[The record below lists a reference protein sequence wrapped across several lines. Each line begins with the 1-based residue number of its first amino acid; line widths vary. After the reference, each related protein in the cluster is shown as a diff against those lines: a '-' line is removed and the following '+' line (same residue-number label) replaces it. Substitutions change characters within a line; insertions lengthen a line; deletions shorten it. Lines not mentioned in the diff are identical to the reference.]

1 MKPLDDIKILSLEQ
15 YGAGPFGSLH
25 LADLGAEIIKIEDPN
40 FKGDVGRYV
49 PPFNDGTDSLFHE
62 TFNRGKK
69 SIVIDINSDGGRK
82 VFNELVK
89 KSDVVYSNFRGDVP
103 EKLKITY
110 DHLKSINKKIVCV
123 SLTGFGMTGPRSS
136 EPGYDYIMQGL
147 TGWMNLTGEPD
158 GPPTKSGLSLVDY
171 SGGLIASVAILAGV
185 HSARRTGEGMD
196 CDLSLYD
203 TALSLLTYPATWWLS
218 KEYEVERSSRSA
230 HPSLVPFQLFKGI
243 DEWFVVGCAKEKFWE
258 RLRDLLGD
266 ERLRDEKFSNFSLRF
281 ENKNELIEILDE
293 LFSHKDAD
301 EWLKLLKAKQ
311 IPSGPINSLKDVF
324 DDEHA
329 KSREMIFEYE
339 HPNLGKVKQVLS
351 PVNVGKSN
359 KTNLKRA
366 PLYNEHTDQILRE
379 RLNYSEEEIQRLKD
393 NGIIS

>member
-25 LADLGAEIIKIEDPN
+25 LADLGAEVIKIEDPN

-49 PPFNDGTDSLFHE
+49 PPFNKGTDSLFHE

-69 SIVIDINSDGGRK
+69 SIVIDINSDEGRK

-110 DHLKSINKKIVCV
+110 DYLKSINKKIVCV

-171 SGGLIASVAILAGV
+171 SGGLIASIAILAGV

-218 KEYEVERSSRSA
+218 EEYEVERSSRSS
-230 HPSLVPFQLFKGI
+230 HPSLVPFQLFKGK
-243 DEWFVVGCAKEKFWE
+243 DDWFVVGCAKEKFWE
-258 RLRDLLGD
+258 RLRDLLED
-266 ERLRDEKFSNFSLRF
+266 KRLRDEKFSNFSLRF
-281 ENKNELIEILDE
+281 ENKKELITILDE
-293 LFSHKDAD
+293 IFSQKKAD
-301 EWLKLLKAKQ
+301 EWLELLKDKQ

-329 KSREMIFEYE
+329 ISREMFLEYE
-339 HPNLGKVKQVLS
+339 HPELGKVKQVLS
-351 PVNVGKSN
+351 PVNVGKQN
-359 KTNLKRA
+359 KKDITRA
-366 PLYNEHTDQILRE
+366 PLYNEHTENILRD

-393 NGIIS
+393 NGVIT

>member
-25 LADLGAEIIKIEDPN
+25 LADLGAEVIKIEDPN
-40 FKGDVGRYV
+40 FNGDVGRYV
-49 PPFNDGTDSLFHE
+49 PPFNKGTDSLFHE

-69 SIVIDINSDGGRK
+69 SIVIDINSDEGRK

-110 DHLKSINKKIVCV
+110 DYLKSINKKIVCV

-171 SGGLIASVAILAGV
+171 SGGLIASIAILAGV

-218 KEYEVERSSRSA
+218 KEYEVERSSRSS
-230 HPSLVPFQLFKGI
+230 HPSLVPFQLFKGE
-243 DEWFVVGCAKEKFWE
+243 DDWFVVGCAKEKFWE
-258 RLRDLLGD
+258 RLRDLLED
-266 ERLRDEKFSNFSLRF
+266 ERLKDEKFSNFSLRF
-281 ENKNELIEILDE
+281 DNKKELITILDE
-293 LFSHKDAD
+293 IFSQKKAG
-301 EWLKLLKAKQ
+301 EWLELLKDKQ

-329 KSREMIFEYE
+329 ISREMFFEYE
-339 HPNLGKVKQVLS
+339 HPELGKVKQVLS
-351 PVNVGKSN
+351 PVNVGKEN
-359 KTNLKRA
+359 KKDIKRA
-366 PLYNEHTDQILRE
+366 PMYNEHTENILRD

-393 NGIIS
+393 NGVIT

>member
-69 SIVIDINSDGGRK
+69 SLVIDINSDGGRK

-393 NGIIS
+393 NGIIF

>member
-1 MKPLDDIKILSLEQ
+1 MKPLDDIRILSLEQ

-49 PPFNDGTDSLFHE
+49 PPFNEGTDSLFHE

-69 SIVIDINSDGGRK
+69 SIVLDINSPEGRE
-82 VFNELVK
+82 VFNDLVK

-103 EKLKITY
+103 KKLKITY
-110 DHLKSINKKIVCV
+110 NDLKSLNKKIVCV

-171 SGGLIASVAILAGV
+171 SGGLIASIAILAGV
-185 HSARRTGEGMD
+185 HSARKSGEGMD

-218 KEYEVERSSRSA
+218 KGYEVERSSRSA
-230 HPSLVPFQLFKGI
+230 HPSLVPFQLFKGN
-243 DEWFVVGCAKEKFWE
+243 DEWFVVGCEKEKFWE

-266 ERLRDEKFSNFSLRF
+266 DRLKQEKFSNFSLRF
-281 ENKNELIEILDE
+281 ENKEELIVILDE
-293 LFSHKDAD
+293 IFSQKNAAI
-301 EWLKLLKAKQ
+301 WLELLKEQK

-324 DDEHA
+324 EDEHA
-329 KSREMIFEYE
+329 KSRKMIFEYE
-339 HPNLGKVKQVLS
+339 HPDLGKVKQVLS
-351 PVNVGKSN
+351 PVNVGESN
-359 KTNLKRA
+359 KKDIERA
-366 PLYNEHTDQILRE
+366 PLYNEHAEEILRE
-379 RLNYSEEEIQRLKD
+379 RLNYSDEEIQILKD
-393 NGIIS
+393 NGVIT

>member
-49 PPFNDGTDSLFHE
+49 PPFNKGTDSLFHE

-69 SIVIDINSDGGRK
+69 SIVIDINSDEGRA

-110 DHLKSINKKIVCV
+110 ENLKSVNKKIVCV
-123 SLTGFGMTGPRSS
+123 SLTGFGMTGPRSA

-171 SGGLIASVAILAGV
+171 SGGLIASIAILAGV
-185 HSARRTGEGMD
+185 HSARRTGKGMD

-203 TALSLLTYPATWWLS
+203 TALSMLTYPATWWLTE
-218 KEYEVERSSRSA
+218 EYEVERSSRSA
-230 HPSLVPFQLFKGI
+230 HPSLVPFQLFKGA

-266 ERLRDEKFSNFSLRF
+266 SRLKEEKFSNFSLRF
-281 ENKNELIEILDE
+281 ENKKELIEILDE
-293 LFSHKDAD
+293 IFINKNAD
-301 EWLKLLKAKQ
+301 EWLHLLKAEQ
-311 IPSGPINSLKDVF
+311 IPCGPINSLKDVF

-329 KSREMIFEYE
+329 KFREMILEYE
-339 HPNLGKVKQVLS
+339 HPNLGNVKQVLS
-351 PVNVGKSN
+351 PVNVGKYN
-359 KTNLKRA
+359 KVEIDRA
-366 PLYNEHTDQILRE
+366 PLYNEHTEQILRE
-379 RLNYSEEEIQRLKD
+379 ELDYSEQEIQKLKD

>member
-25 LADLGAEIIKIEDPN
+25 LADLGAEVIKIEDPN
-40 FKGDVGRYV
+40 FNGDVGRYV
-49 PPFNDGTDSLFHE
+49 PPFNKGTDSLFHE

-69 SIVIDINSDGGRK
+69 SIVIDINSDEGRK

-110 DHLKSINKKIVCV
+110 DYLKSINKKIVCV

-171 SGGLIASVAILAGV
+171 SGGLIASIAILAGV

-218 KEYEVERSSRSA
+218 KEYEVERSSRSS
-230 HPSLVPFQLFKGI
+230 HPSLVPFQLFKGE

-258 RLRDLLGD
+258 RLRDLLED

-281 ENKNELIEILDE
+281 DNKKELITILDE
-293 LFSHKDAD
+293 IFSQKKAD
-301 EWLKLLKAKQ
+301 EWLELLKDKQ

-329 KSREMIFEYE
+329 ISREMFFEYE
-339 HPNLGKVKQVLS
+339 HPELGRVKQVLS
-351 PVNVGKSN
+351 PVNVGKEN
-359 KTNLKRA
+359 KKDIKRA
-366 PLYNEHTDQILRE
+366 PMYNEHTENILRD

-393 NGIIS
+393 NGVIT

>member
-1 MKPLDDIKILSLEQ
+1 MKPLDDIRILSLEQ

-49 PPFNDGTDSLFHE
+49 PPFNEGTDSLFHE

-69 SIVIDINSDGGRK
+69 SIVLDINSPEGRE
-82 VFNELVK
+82 VFNDLVK

-103 EKLKITY
+103 KKLKITY
-110 DHLKSINKKIVCV
+110 NDLKSLNKKIVCV

-136 EPGYDYIMQGL
+136 DPGYDYIMQGL

-171 SGGLIASVAILAGV
+171 SGGLIASIAILAGV
-185 HSARRTGEGMD
+185 HSARKSGEGMD

-218 KEYEVERSSRSA
+218 KGYEVERSSRSA
-230 HPSLVPFQLFKGI
+230 HPSLVPFQLFKGN

-266 ERLRDEKFSNFSLRF
+266 DRLKQEKFSNFSLRF
-281 ENKNELIEILDE
+281 ENKEELIVILDE
-293 LFSHKDAD
+293 IFSQKNAAV
-301 EWLKLLKAKQ
+301 WLELLKEQK

-324 DDEHA
+324 EDEHA
-329 KSREMIFEYE
+329 KSRKMIFEYE
-339 HPNLGKVKQVLS
+339 HPDLGKVKQVLS
-351 PVNVGKSN
+351 PVNVGESN
-359 KTNLKRA
+359 KKDIERA
-366 PLYNEHTDQILRE
+366 PLYNEHAEEILRE
-379 RLNYSEEEIQRLKD
+379 RLNYSDEEIQILKD
-393 NGIIS
+393 NGVIT

>member
-25 LADLGAEIIKIEDPN
+25 LADLGAEVIKIEDPN

-49 PPFNDGTDSLFHE
+49 PPFNKGTDSLFHE

-69 SIVIDINSDGGRK
+69 SIVIDINSDEGRK

-110 DHLKSINKKIVCV
+110 DYLKSINKKIVCV

-171 SGGLIASVAILAGV
+171 SGGLIASIAILAGV

-218 KEYEVERSSRSA
+218 KEYEVERSSRSS
-230 HPSLVPFQLFKGI
+230 HPSLVPFQLFKGE
-243 DEWFVVGCAKEKFWE
+243 DDWFVVGCAKEKFWE
-258 RLRDLLGD
+258 RLRDLLED
-266 ERLRDEKFSNFSLRF
+266 QRLRDEKFSNFSLRF
-281 ENKNELIEILDE
+281 ENKKELITILDE
-293 LFSHKDAD
+293 IFSQKKAD
-301 EWLKLLKAKQ
+301 EWLELLKDKQ

-329 KSREMIFEYE
+329 ISRDMFLEYE
-339 HPNLGKVKQVLS
+339 HPELGKVKQVLS
-351 PVNVGKSN
+351 PVNVGKQN
-359 KTNLKRA
+359 KKDITRA
-366 PLYNEHTDQILRE
+366 PLYNEHTENILRD

-393 NGIIS
+393 NGVIT

>member
-25 LADLGAEIIKIEDPN
+25 LADLGAEVIKIEDPN
-40 FKGDVGRYV
+40 FNGDVGRYV
-49 PPFNDGTDSLFHE
+49 PPFNKGTDSLFHE

-69 SIVIDINSDGGRK
+69 SIVIDINSDEGRK

-110 DHLKSINKKIVCV
+110 DYLKSINKKIVCV

-171 SGGLIASVAILAGV
+171 SGGLIASIAILAGV

-218 KEYEVERSSRSA
+218 KEYEVERSSRSS
-230 HPSLVPFQLFKGI
+230 HPSLVPFQLFKGE
-243 DEWFVVGCAKEKFWE
+243 DDWFVVGCAKEKFWE
-258 RLRDLLGD
+258 RLRDLLED

-281 ENKNELIEILDE
+281 DNKKELITILDE
-293 LFSHKDAD
+293 IFSQKKAG
-301 EWLKLLKAKQ
+301 EWLELLKDKQ

-329 KSREMIFEYE
+329 ISREMFFEYE
-339 HPNLGKVKQVLS
+339 YPELGKVKQVLS
-351 PVNVGKSN
+351 PVNVGKEN
-359 KTNLKRA
+359 KKDIKRA
-366 PLYNEHTDQILRE
+366 PMYNEHTENILRD

-393 NGIIS
+393 NGVIT

>member
-25 LADLGAEIIKIEDPN
+25 LADLGAEVIKIEDPN
-40 FKGDVGRYV
+40 FNGDVGRYV
-49 PPFNDGTDSLFHE
+49 PPFNKGTDSLFHE

-69 SIVIDINSDGGRK
+69 SIVIDINSDEGRK

-110 DHLKSINKKIVCV
+110 DYLKSINKKIVCV

-171 SGGLIASVAILAGV
+171 SGGLIASIAILAGV

-218 KEYEVERSSRSA
+218 KEDEVERSSRSS
-230 HPSLVPFQLFKGI
+230 HPSLVPFQLFKGE
-243 DEWFVVGCAKEKFWE
+243 DDWFVVGCAKEKFWE
-258 RLRDLLGD
+258 RLRDLLVD

-281 ENKNELIEILDE
+281 DNKKELITILDE
-293 LFSHKDAD
+293 IFSQKKAG
-301 EWLKLLKAKQ
+301 EWLELLKDKQ

-329 KSREMIFEYE
+329 ISREMFFEYE
-339 HPNLGKVKQVLS
+339 HPELGKVKQILS
-351 PVNVGKSN
+351 PVNVGKEN
-359 KTNLKRA
+359 KKDIKRA
-366 PLYNEHTDQILRE
+366 PMYNEHTENILRD

-393 NGIIS
+393 NGVIT

>member
-25 LADLGAEIIKIEDPN
+25 LADLGAEVIKIEDPN
-40 FKGDVGRYV
+40 FNGDVGRYV
-49 PPFNDGTDSLFHE
+49 PPFNKGTDSLFHE

-69 SIVIDINSDGGRK
+69 SIVIDINSDEGRK

-110 DHLKSINKKIVCV
+110 DYLKSINKKIVCV

-171 SGGLIASVAILAGV
+171 SGGLIASIAILAGV

-218 KEYEVERSSRSA
+218 KEYEVERSSRSS
-230 HPSLVPFQLFKGI
+230 HPSLVPFQLFKGE

-258 RLRDLLGD
+258 RLRDLLED

-281 ENKNELIEILDE
+281 DNKKELITILDE
-293 LFSHKDAD
+293 IFSQKKAG
-301 EWLKLLKAKQ
+301 EWLELLKDKQ

-329 KSREMIFEYE
+329 ISREMFFEYE
-339 HPNLGKVKQVLS
+339 HPELGKVKQVLS
-351 PVNVGKSN
+351 PVNVGKEN
-359 KTNLKRA
+359 KKDIKRA
-366 PLYNEHTDQILRE
+366 PMYNEHTENILRD

-393 NGIIS
+393 NGVIT

>member
-25 LADLGAEIIKIEDPN
+25 LADLGAEVIKIEDPN
-40 FKGDVGRYV
+40 FNGDVGRYV
-49 PPFNDGTDSLFHE
+49 PPFNKGTDSLFHE

-69 SIVIDINSDGGRK
+69 SIVIDINSDEGRK

-110 DHLKSINKKIVCV
+110 DYLKSINKKIVCV

-171 SGGLIASVAILAGV
+171 SGGLIASIAILAGV

-218 KEYEVERSSRSA
+218 KEYEVERSSRSS
-230 HPSLVPFQLFKGI
+230 HPSLVPFQLFKGE
-243 DEWFVVGCAKEKFWE
+243 DDWFVVGCAKEKFWE
-258 RLRDLLGD
+258 RLRDLLED

-281 ENKNELIEILDE
+281 DNKKELITILDE
-293 LFSHKDAD
+293 IFSQKKAG
-301 EWLKLLKAKQ
+301 EWLELLKDKQ

-329 KSREMIFEYE
+329 ISREMFFEYE
-339 HPNLGKVKQVLS
+339 HPELGKVKQVLS
-351 PVNVGKSN
+351 PVNVGKEN
-359 KTNLKRA
+359 KKDIKRA
-366 PLYNEHTDQILRE
+366 PMYNEHTENILRD

-393 NGIIS
+393 NGVIT

>member
-25 LADLGAEIIKIEDPN
+25 LADLGAEVIKIEDPN
-40 FKGDVGRYV
+40 FNGDVGRYV
-49 PPFNDGTDSLFHE
+49 PPFNKGTDSLFHE

-69 SIVIDINSDGGRK
+69 SIVIDINSDEGRK

-110 DHLKSINKKIVCV
+110 DYLKSINKKIVCV

-171 SGGLIASVAILAGV
+171 SGGLIASIAILAGV

-218 KEYEVERSSRSA
+218 KEYEVERSSRSS
-230 HPSLVPFQLFKGI
+230 HPSLVPFQLFKGE

-258 RLRDLLGD
+258 RLRDLLVD

-281 ENKNELIEILDE
+281 DNKKELITILDE
-293 LFSHKDAD
+293 IFSQKKAD
-301 EWLKLLKAKQ
+301 EWLDLLKDKQ

-329 KSREMIFEYE
+329 ISREMFFEYE
-339 HPNLGKVKQVLS
+339 HPELGKVKQILS
-351 PVNVGKSN
+351 PVNVGKEN
-359 KTNLKRA
+359 KKDIKRA
-366 PLYNEHTDQILRE
+366 PMYNEHTENILRD

-393 NGIIS
+393 NGVIT

>member
-25 LADLGAEIIKIEDPN
+25 LADLGAEVIKIEDPN
-40 FKGDVGRYV
+40 FNGDVGRYV
-49 PPFNDGTDSLFHE
+49 PPFNKGTDSLFHE

-69 SIVIDINSDGGRK
+69 SIVIDINSDEGRK

-110 DHLKSINKKIVCV
+110 DYLKSINKKIVCV

-171 SGGLIASVAILAGV
+171 SGGLIASIAILAGV

-218 KEYEVERSSRSA
+218 KEYEVERSSRSS
-230 HPSLVPFQLFKGI
+230 HPSLVPFQLFKGE
-243 DEWFVVGCAKEKFWE
+243 DDWFVVGCAKEKFWE
-258 RLRDLLGD
+258 RLRDLLED

-281 ENKNELIEILDE
+281 DNKKELITILDE
-293 LFSHKDAD
+293 IFSQKKSD
-301 EWLKLLKAKQ
+301 EWLELLKDKQ

-329 KSREMIFEYE
+329 ISREMFFEYE
-339 HPNLGKVKQVLS
+339 HPELGKVKQVLS
-351 PVNVGKSN
+351 PVNVGKEN
-359 KTNLKRA
+359 KKDIKRA
-366 PLYNEHTDQILRE
+366 PMYNEHTEYILRD

-393 NGIIS
+393 NGVIT

>member
-1 MKPLDDIKILSLEQ
+1 M
-15 YGAGPFGSLH
+15 
-25 LADLGAEIIKIEDPN
+25 
-40 FKGDVGRYV
+40 
-49 PPFNDGTDSLFHE
+49 
-62 TFNRGKK
+62 
-69 SIVIDINSDGGRK
+69 IDINSDEGRK

-110 DHLKSINKKIVCV
+110 DYLKSINKKIVCV

-171 SGGLIASVAILAGV
+171 SGGLIASIAILAGV

-218 KEYEVERSSRSA
+218 KEYEVERSSRSS
-230 HPSLVPFQLFKGI
+230 HPSLVPFQLFKGE
-243 DEWFVVGCAKEKFWE
+243 DDWFVVGCAKEKFWE
-258 RLRDLLGD
+258 RLRDLLED

-281 ENKNELIEILDE
+281 DNKKELITILDE
-293 LFSHKDAD
+293 IFSQKKSD
-301 EWLKLLKAKQ
+301 EWLELLKDKQ

-329 KSREMIFEYE
+329 ISREMFFEYE
-339 HPNLGKVKQVLS
+339 HPELGKVKQVLS
-351 PVNVGKSN
+351 PVNVGKEN
-359 KTNLKRA
+359 KKDIKRA
-366 PLYNEHTDQILRE
+366 PMYNDHTENILRD

-393 NGIIS
+393 NGVIT

>member
-25 LADLGAEIIKIEDPN
+25 LADLGAEVIKIEDPN

-49 PPFNDGTDSLFHE
+49 PPFNKGTDSLFHE

-69 SIVIDINSDGGRK
+69 SIVIDINSDEGRK

-110 DHLKSINKKIVCV
+110 DYLKSINKKIVCV

-171 SGGLIASVAILAGV
+171 SGGLIASIAILAGV

-218 KEYEVERSSRSA
+218 KEYEVERSSRSS
-230 HPSLVPFQLFKGI
+230 HPSLVPFQLFKGE
-243 DEWFVVGCAKEKFWE
+243 DDWFVVGCAKEKFWE
-258 RLRDLLGD
+258 RLRDLLED
-266 ERLRDEKFSNFSLRF
+266 QRLRDEKFSNFSLRF
-281 ENKNELIEILDE
+281 ENKKELITILDE
-293 LFSHKDAD
+293 IFSQKKAD
-301 EWLKLLKAKQ
+301 EWLELLKDKQ

-329 KSREMIFEYE
+329 ISRDMFLEYE
-339 HPNLGKVKQVLS
+339 HPELGKVKQVLS
-351 PVNVGKSN
+351 PVNVGKQN
-359 KTNLKRA
+359 KKDIRRA
-366 PLYNEHTDQILRE
+366 PMYNEHTENILRD

-393 NGIIS
+393 NGVIT